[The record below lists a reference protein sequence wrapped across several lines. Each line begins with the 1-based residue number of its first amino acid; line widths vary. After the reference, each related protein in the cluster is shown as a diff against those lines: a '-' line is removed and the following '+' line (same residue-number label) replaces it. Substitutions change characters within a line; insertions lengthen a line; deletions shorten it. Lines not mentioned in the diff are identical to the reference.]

1 MKKYLFLILVAT
13 TLVACD
19 KSELESAEETI
30 AEKLIILKAEDKQ
43 SAEWKLFNSKIIGAK
58 DDAPQGKQSDYPKDN
73 KTD

>member
-1 MKKYLFLILVAT
+1 MKKILFLGLVAT
-13 TLVACD
+13 TLVSCEKD
-19 KSELESAEETI
+19 ELKSVEETM

>member
-1 MKKYLFLILVAT
+1 MKKILFLGLVAT
-13 TLVACD
+13 TLVACEKD
-19 KSELESAEETI
+19 ELESAEKTM

>member
-1 MKKYLFLILVAT
+1 MKKLFLLVLMAT

-19 KSELESAEETI
+19 NSELESAEETM

-58 DDAPQGKQSDYPKDN
+58 EDAPQGKQSDYPKDN
-73 KTD
+73 KAD